1 MRFSSSQVYLFFLM
15 VRRPPRSTRT
25 DTLFPY
31 TTLFRSRATTGC
43 VWCGRRKWEWGM
55 GNDTARRSACP
66 APDRDCAEELAPA
79 IVTRQAAPRPR
90 YAAHA
95 PPPLHAAMCGMPAG
109 PGEIGLASC
118 RERVCP
124 CVDLGGR
131 LILKKKKYQSNDK
144 QSS

>member
-1 MRFSSSQVYLFFLM
+1 MRISDWSSDVCSSDLGEGAGSQDGSHGRAPIGVEGK
-15 VRRPPRSTRT
+15 
-25 DTLFPY
+25 
-31 TTLFRSRATTGC
+31 RATTGC

-79 IVTRQAAPRPR
+79 IVSRQAAPRPR

-109 PGEIGLASC
+109 FAVHRLRVDTLAS
-118 RERVCP
+118 RSEEHT
-124 CVDLGGR
+124 
-131 LILKKKKYQSNDK
+131 SE
-144 QSS
+144 

>member
-1 MRFSSSQVYLFFLM
+1 
-15 VRRPPRSTRT
+15 
-25 DTLFPY
+25 
-31 TTLFRSRATTGC
+31 
-43 VWCGRRKWEWGM
+43 M

-109 PGEIGLASC
+109 PGVSRLRVDTPASANSVPSGAAWSASPARSEEHTSELQSLMRIPYAVFC
-118 RERVCP
+118 
-124 CVDLGGR
+124 LQKNTGR
-131 LILKKKKYQSNDK
+131 TAKPYPTNQ
-144 QSS
+144 